1 MEVVAL
7 YRKALDKELY
17 DLAYGNFLHPYSPE
31 GIAQHNAMMENY
43 DDDVDPDEE
52 DDEDDDDYAN
62 NGTMHS
68 KRDPSTG
75 RFIKA

>member
-1 MEVVAL
+1 
-7 YRKALDKELY
+7 
-17 DLAYGNFLHPYSPE
+17 
-31 GIAQHNAMMENY
+31 MMENY
-43 DDDVDPDEE
+43 DDVDPDEE